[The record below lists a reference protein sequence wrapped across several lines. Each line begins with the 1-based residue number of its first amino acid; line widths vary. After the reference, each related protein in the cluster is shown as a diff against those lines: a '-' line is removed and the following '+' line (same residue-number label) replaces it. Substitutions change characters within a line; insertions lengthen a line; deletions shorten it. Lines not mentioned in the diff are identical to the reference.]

1 MNMKVIEAEVKAIA
15 RFDESMCKTFRTRIK
30 LALREI
36 GKLPVGIRA
45 NAVVNRTFL
54 RLIGQKDLSSLE
66 ASGFVANLNYRG

>member
-1 MNMKVIEAEVKAIA
+1 MNMKVIEAEVKTIT

-45 NAVVNRTFL
+45 STVVNRTFL
-54 RLIGQKDLSSLE
+54 RLIGQKDLSSLKVR
-66 ASGFVANLNYRG
+66 GFVVNLKYRG